1 MADVKWRSYASVD
14 LLQHRDSGALGS
26 LIPAL
31 PGIYIW
37 RRAFNVADAEELSAD
52 DFVKWVVG
60 QCSRPVARVSRVAL
74 SHCLTSHGMSIGGGE
89 LPPDKLNAL
98 ALVAADHRTRNVVLS
113 YIAQL
118 SAFAPPIY
126 VGQTDDLYDRLRS
139 HLDGQTGLVSYVTE
153 ALGHTL
159 SDLRVDFVQTG
170 MSRDGST
177 TATRNRQ
184 LLETIAHRVLAPFA
198 VQRIG

>member
-1 MADVKWRSYASVD
+1 MAGVKWRSYTSVD
-14 LLQHRDSGALGS
+14 LLQQRDSGTLGA

-37 RRAFNVADAEELSAD
+37 RRGFNVADAEDLTAD
-52 DFVKWVVG
+52 EFVKWVVG

-74 SHCLTSHGMSIGGGE
+74 SHCLTSHGISIGGGD
-89 LPPDKLNAL
+89 LPPDKLTAL
-98 ALVAADHRTRNVVLS
+98 ELVAADHRTRNVVLS

-118 SAFAPPIY
+118 SEFAPPIY

-139 HLDGQTGLVSYVTE
+139 HLDGHTGLMAYVTDS
-153 ALGHTL
+153 LGLTL
-159 SDLRVDFVQTG
+159 TDLRVDFVQTG
-170 MSRDGST
+170 TTRDSSPK
-177 TATRNRQ
+177 AIRNRQ
-184 LLETIAHRVLAPFA
+184 LLETIAQRVLAPFA

>member
-1 MADVKWRSYASVD
+1 MAGVKWRSYTSVD
-14 LLQHRDSGALGS
+14 LLQQRDSGTLGS

-52 DFVKWVVG
+52 EFVRWVVG

-74 SHCLTSHGMSIGGGE
+74 SHCLTSHGISIGGGD

-98 ALVAADHRTRNVVLS
+98 EVVATDHRMRNVVLG

-126 VGQTDDLYDRLRS
+126 VGQTDDLYERLRS
-139 HLDGQTGLVSYVTE
+139 HLDGQTGLVAYVTE
-153 ALGHTL
+153 SLGLTL
-159 SDLRVDFVQTG
+159 TDLRVDFVQTG
-170 MSRDGST
+170 TSRDSSPK
-177 TATRNRQ
+177 AVRNRQ
-184 LLETIAHRVLAPFA
+184 LLETIAQRVLAPFA

>member
-1 MADVKWRSYASVD
+1 MAGVKWRSYASVD

-26 LIPAL
+26 LIPSL

-37 RRAFNVADAEELSAD
+37 RRAFNIADAEELSAD
-52 DFVKWVVG
+52 EFVKWVVG
-60 QCSRPVARVSRVAL
+60 QCSRPVAKVSRVSL
-74 SHCLTSHGMSIGGGE
+74 SHCLTSHGLSIGGGE

-98 ALVAADHRTRNVVLS
+98 ELVATDHRMRNVVLG

-126 VGQTDDLYDRLRS
+126 VGQTDDLNERLRS
-139 HLDGQTGLVSYVTE
+139 HLDGQTGLEIYVTGS
-153 ALGHTL
+153 LGLTL
-159 SDLRVDFVQTG
+159 ADLRVDFVQTG
-170 MSRDGST
+170 TSRDGSQN
-177 TATRNRQ
+177 AIRNRQ
-184 LLETIAHRVLAPFA
+184 LLETIAQRVLAPFA